1 MTDDTQVIVNPVAG
15 SSRSR
20 RRSIRLAHTLSAS
33 GSAANLAWTR
43 RPGHA
48 TDLARS
54 AIERNAS
61 RIVVI
66 GGDGTLNE
74 VVNGFFGDDGQISSN
89 AVLVPM
95 GGGTGGDF
103 RRTLSE
109 MPTAHLRPVPMDV
122 IRVTYTPEDEAT
134 ADGPAPDPA
143 RPREATRDGA
153 TSGQATSDQA
163 TSDGLTATRYA
174 LNIVST
180 GLGGIVVRD
189 VKTMLRVIPR
199 GPLAYFAAIVR
210 SLLRYSH
217 DDVQISADGRDLGI
231 HRIRNIAVANGRY
244 FGGGL
249 KIAPCANIND
259 GTLDLVL
266 LDNVPFS
273 RLLRDIRAIYSG
285 NHSHL
290 PYLRHVRARTVTL
303 RPRSGRPVYLDID
316 GESVGQLPATLEVI
330 PAAVRITAS
339 MPHDA
344 G

>member
-15 SSRSR
+15 SPRSR
-20 RRSIRLAHTLSAS
+20 RRSIQLAHTLSAS

-54 AIERNAS
+54 AIERDAS

-74 VVNGFFGDDGQISSN
+74 VVNGFFDDDGQISSD

-109 MPTAHLRPVPMDV
+109 VPTAQPRPILIDV
-122 IRVTYTPEDEAT
+122 MRVKYTTADEST
-134 ADGPAPDPA
+134 ADGSA
-143 RPREATRDGA
+143 
-153 TSGQATSDQA
+153 
-163 TSDGLTATRYA
+163 ATRYA

-189 VKTMLRVIPR
+189 VKRMLRIIPR
-199 GPLAYFAAIVR
+199 GPIAYFAAIVR

-249 KIAPCANIND
+249 KIAPYANIND
-259 GTLDLVL
+259 GPLDLVL

-273 RLLRDIRAIYSG
+273 RLLRDVWAIYSG

-290 PYLRHVRARTVTL
+290 PYLRHIRARTVTL

-330 PAAVRITAS
+330 PSAVRITAS

-344 G
+344 D